1 MTKFIAYQGRC
12 FTVEWYFDNRGNSR
26 VLEYFKSLSLE
37 EKNKLLYLFQIIGDF
52 GRIRNRQ
59 KFNAEGD
66 QIYAFKPMPH
76 RFLCFFFS
84 GAKIIVTNA
93 FEKKQQKLPQREKD
107 KALFCHQ
114 DYEIRVKKGIYYY
127 EK

>member
-1 MTKFIAYQGRC
+1 MDKFIAYKGRH
-12 FTVEWYFDNRGNSR
+12 FTIEWYFDERGNSKA
-26 VLEYFKSLSLE
+26 LEYYKSLSVK
-37 EKNKLLYLFQIIGDF
+37 EKNKVLYLFQAMGDF
-52 GRIRNRQ
+52 GQIRNQQ

-66 QIYAFKPMPH
+66 QIYAFKPIPH
-76 RFLCFFFS
+76 RFLCFFFI

-107 KALFCHQ
+107 KALNCRQ
-114 DYEIRVKKGIYYY
+114 DYEIRVKKGYYY